1 MEDQMGDQEP
11 DKPKQKNTIKIIVVG
26 SMAVGKTCL
35 INHYQTGKFLSEIPS
50 TCGSSF
56 IQKKIIINGIKY
68 TLNLWDTAGQE
79 KYNSLTKMFTK
90 NANIII
96 LVYSIVDKQSFLDLG
111 KWLKFVKDINGEDGY
126 IIGIAANKS
135 DLYKNSVV
143 SDNQGQEY
151 ARKIKA
157 IWKSTSAKEEDRGI
171 NILIDELVQIYVK
184 MDKDNNN
191 PQGLKLNNNKKNKK
205 REGGCCKGKGANTKT
220 DNEEESEGKD
230 KRTNSKVS
238 TISVE
243 ENNANKNSDDED
255 F

>member
-1 MEDQMGDQEP
+1 MEDQRP
-11 DKPKQKNTIKIIVVG
+11 DKPKQKNVIKIILVG

-35 INHYQTGKFLSEIPS
+35 ITHYQTGKFLSEIPS

-56 IQKKIIINGIKY
+56 VQKKKVINGIKY

-96 LVYSIVDKQSFLDLG
+96 LVYSIIDKQSFQDLG
-111 KWLKFVKDINGEDGY
+111 KWLKLVKENNGEDGY
-126 IIGIAANKS
+126 VIGIAANKS

-143 SDNQGQEY
+143 NDSQGQEF

-171 NILIDELVQIYVK
+171 NILIDELVEMYVEMK
-184 MDKDNNN
+184 KDNDNTN
-191 PQGLKLNNNKKNKK
+191 GLKLNNSNNKSKK
-205 REGGCCKGKGANTKT
+205 KEGGCCRRKGNNYKNGNDKE
-220 DNEEESEGKD
+220 NEGRD
-230 KRTNSKVS
+230 KRINSKIS

-243 ENNANKNSDDED
+243 ENNIDKNSDDED

>member
-1 MEDQMGDQEP
+1 MEDQIGDQEP

-35 INHYQTGKFLSEIPS
+35 ITHYQTGKFLSEIPS

-56 IQKKIIINGIKY
+56 VQKKKIINGIKY

-111 KWLKFVKDINGEDGY
+111 KWLKLVKDINGEDGY

-143 SDNQGQEY
+143 SDSQGQEY

-171 NILIDELVQIYVK
+171 NLLIDDLVNIYVK

-191 PQGLKLNNNKKNKK
+191 PQGLKLNSKKNKK
-205 REGGCCKGKGANTKT
+205 REGGCCKGKGTNTQT
-220 DNEEESEGKD
+220 DDEEEQEGRD
-230 KRTNSKVS
+230 KRINSKVS

>member
-1 MEDQMGDQEP
+1 MEDQES
-11 DKPKQKNTIKIIVVG
+11 DKPKQKNAIKIIVVG

-35 INHYQTGKFLSEIPS
+35 ITHYQTGKFLSEIPS

-56 IQKKIIINGIKY
+56 VQKKKTINGIKY

-90 NANIII
+90 NANIVI
-96 LVYSIVDKQSFLDLG
+96 LVYSIIDKQSFQDLG
-111 KWLKFVKDINGEDGY
+111 KWLKLVKENNGEDGY
-126 IIGIAANKS
+126 VIGIAANKS

-143 SDNQGQEY
+143 TDSQGQEY

-171 NILIDELVQIYVK
+171 NILIEELVEMYVEMK
-184 MDKDNNN
+184 KDNNN
-191 PQGLKLNNNKKNKK
+191 PNGLKLNNSNNKSKK
-205 REGGCCKGKGANTKT
+205 KEGGCCRGKNNYKNGN
-220 DNEEESEGKD
+220 DNENEGRD
-230 KRTNSKVS
+230 KRINSKIS

-243 ENNANKNSDDED
+243 ENNINKNNDDED

>member
-1 MEDQMGDQEP
+1 MEDQEP
-11 DKPKQKNTIKIIVVG
+11 DKPKQKNVIKIIVVG

-35 INHYQTGKFLSEIPS
+35 ITHYQTGKFLSEIPS

-56 IQKKIIINGIKY
+56 VQKKKTINGIKY

-90 NANIII
+90 NANIVI
-96 LVYSIVDKQSFLDLG
+96 LVYSIIDKQSFQDLG
-111 KWLKFVKDINGEDGY
+111 KWLKLVKENNGEDGY
-126 IIGIAANKS
+126 VIGIAANKS

-143 SDNQGQEY
+143 TDSQGQEY

-171 NILIDELVQIYVK
+171 NILIEELVEMYVEMK
-184 MDKDNNN
+184 KDNNN
-191 PQGLKLNNNKKNKK
+191 PNGLKLNNSNNKSKK
-205 REGGCCKGKGANTKT
+205 KEGGCCRGKNNYKNGN
-220 DNEEESEGKD
+220 DNENEGRD
-230 KRTNSKVS
+230 KRINSKIS

-243 ENNANKNSDDED
+243 ENNINKNNDDED

>member
-1 MEDQMGDQEP
+1 MGDQEP

-35 INHYQTGKFLSEIPS
+35 ITHYQTGKLLSEIPS

-56 IQKKIIINGIKY
+56 VQKKKIINGIKY

-79 KYNSLTKMFTK
+79 KYDSLTKMFTK

-111 KWLKFVKDINGEDGY
+111 KWLKLVKDINGEDGY

-143 SDNQGQEY
+143 SDSQGQEY

-205 REGGCCKGKGANTKT
+205 REGGCCKGKGTNTQT
-220 DNEEESEGKD
+220 DDEEEPEGRD
-230 KRTNSKVS
+230 KRINSKIS
-238 TISVE
+238 TIRVE
-243 ENNANKNSDDED
+243 ENNGNKNSDDED